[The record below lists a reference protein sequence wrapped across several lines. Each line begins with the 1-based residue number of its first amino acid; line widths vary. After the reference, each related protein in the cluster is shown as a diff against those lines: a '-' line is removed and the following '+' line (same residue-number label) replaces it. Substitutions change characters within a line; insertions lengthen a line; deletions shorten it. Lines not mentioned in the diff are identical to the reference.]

1 MGFSDE
7 GDSIRRILAGE
18 TGLYSVFIQRY
29 SPQVFAL
36 IVKMVSCPEDAEEL
50 TQDVF
55 VKAFNKLDSFKGK
68 SGFST
73 WLYRIAYNTAIS
85 ALRKKRRVFPVM
97 DERQWLN
104 VPDEAVDAFLE
115 GGVEDSR
122 LDRLDWA
129 VSQLTP
135 EERVLVLLYYAED
148 RPVAEVAEVMGITR
162 GNVKARL
169 FRIRKKL
176 YTLLKIQRDE

>member
-97 DERQWLN
+97 D
-104 VPDEAVDAFLE
+104 
-115 GGVEDSR
+115 
-122 LDRLDWA
+122 
-129 VSQLTP
+129 
-135 EERVLVLLYYAED
+135 
-148 RPVAEVAEVMGITR
+148 
-162 GNVKARL
+162 
-169 FRIRKKL
+169 
-176 YTLLKIQRDE
+176 